1 MMDIALLIIVGLVG
15 ALLFISALM
24 DQAVVWPRPLARY
37 FMQPFA
43 LWRTWIKNVPT
54 LLGALNRAAAARRS
68 HRDGEYLSVY

>member
-1 MMDIALLIIVGLVG
+1 MDIALLIIVGLVA

-43 LWRTWIKNVPT
+43 LWRAWIKNVPT
-54 LLGALNRAAAARRS
+54 FIGSAQPGRR
-68 HRDGEYLSVY
+68 G